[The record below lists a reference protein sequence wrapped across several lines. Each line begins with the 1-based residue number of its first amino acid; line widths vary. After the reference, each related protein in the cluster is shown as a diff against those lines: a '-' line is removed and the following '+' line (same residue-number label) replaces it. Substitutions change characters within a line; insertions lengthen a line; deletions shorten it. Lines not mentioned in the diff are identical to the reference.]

1 LLIPRSIRFQDEVPD
16 DQLHDDPQKD
26 NLELG
31 SLETS
36 SQPDSHANEDDS
48 LLSSNPG
55 DDEEFRRGRPPL
67 KFVPSQK
74 TSSKHSIYQNPPRVR
89 ISGSLNPHH
98 RGLSQDSRS
107 ESSRRVSFSESATSL
122 PQLLLR
128 RSISSPELTSKD
140 GDLPVVLPS
149 LGRKAS
155 AVLLVISSLLVAVC
169 AEFLVNT
176 LDDIVASGPF
186 SQSFIG
192 LIILPF
198 AGNCA
203 ELITAITVA
212 TKGKFDL
219 AIGVSVGSSIQIALF
234 VTPLVVI
241 AGWFLEKEMT
251 MYFGLFDTVA
261 LVATTFLVNFL
272 IVNGR
277 ASFLEGGLLCAC
289 YVVIGIGSY
298 LFPDSVDQKDGTL
311 LFNHGDPT

>member
-1 LLIPRSIRFQDEVPD
+1 
-16 DQLHDDPQKD
+16 
-26 NLELG
+26 
-31 SLETS
+31 
-36 SQPDSHANEDDS
+36 
-48 LLSSNPG
+48 
-55 DDEEFRRGRPPL
+55 
-67 KFVPSQK
+67 
-74 TSSKHSIYQNPPRVR
+74 
-89 ISGSLNPHH
+89 
-98 RGLSQDSRS
+98 
-107 ESSRRVSFSESATSL
+107 
-122 PQLLLR
+122 
-128 RSISSPELTSKD
+128 
-140 GDLPVVLPS
+140 VVLPS